1 MFLPESFASGK
12 TYSETKATQIDE
24 EISRVIEKAH
34 ERVRG
39 ILSAQR
45 NVLDDLAHLLS
56 QEEMVQGETLRKM
69 LGKTPAETLPAP
81 QVS

>member
-1 MFLPESFASGK
+1 MLPVRPTVK
-12 TYSETKATQIDE
+12 TKATQIDE

-39 ILSAQR
+39 ILSGHR
-45 NVLDDLAHLLS
+45 KILDDLARLLS
-56 QEEMVQGETLRKM
+56 REEMVEGETLRKM